1 MKTLM
6 PDTSYPSNDAG
17 ARKGNAEADFAALR
31 ARLHAAIPG
40 GAHTYSRG
48 DDQFPS
54 SAPPVLTRG
63 KGAYVWDTHGT
74 KYLDYGMALRAVT
87 IGYADD
93 RVNAAAIRQIE
104 NGVNLTRATEIELEA
119 AELICDLIPCAEMVK
134 FGKNGSNVTTAA
146 VKIARAYTGRRYVC
160 VPRQHPFFSFDDWF
174 IGVTAIKRGTLADQ
188 AATTL
193 VFDYN
198 DLGSLKALFDQYP
211 GQIAAVMLEPAT
223 HITPCPDCPIQAQ
236 WPKTP
241 CSACP
246 QNQGNFLHQVK
257 ALAHAEGALF
267 ILDEMITGFRWHLKG
282 AQHFFGIEAD
292 LATYGKAMANGFSL
306 AAVVG
311 KREYMQVGSIVEPGM
326 ERTFL
331 LSSTHGAE
339 MPALG
344 AFVEA
349 TRINAAEDVPGHL
362 WGYGARLKSGL
373 AEVATR
379 HGVQDHVFMEGP
391 AVALNYVT
399 RDASGQPSL
408 PMRTL
413 FAQEMLKHG
422 VMMPWLAVSQ
432 AHGQSELDLT
442 LQAFDGALAVYAR
455 ALTDGVEEHLNGAA
469 IKPVFRTHN

>member
-1 MKTLM
+1 MTTDPK
-6 PDTSYPSNDAG
+6 SNT
-17 ARKGNAEADFAALR
+17 EADFAALR
-31 ARLHAAIPG
+31 ARLHKAIPG

-54 SAPPVLTRG
+54 IAPPVLSRG
-63 KGAYVWDTHGT
+63 KGAYVWDTHGNR
-74 KYLDYGMALRAVT
+74 YLDYGMALRAVT
-87 IGYADD
+87 IGYADE

-119 AELICDLIPCAEMVK
+119 AELICDLIPCADMVK
-134 FGKNGSNVTTAA
+134 FAKNGSNVTTAA
-146 VKIARAYTGRRYVC
+146 VKIARAHTGRRYVC

-174 IGVTAIKRGTLADQ
+174 IGVTAIKRGTLDDH

-198 DLGSLKALFDQYP
+198 DIGSLKALFDQYP
-211 GQIAAVMLEPAT
+211 DQIAAVMLEPST
-223 HITPCPDCPIQAQ
+223 HITPCGACPNQAD
-236 WPKTP
+236 WPSTP
-241 CSACP
+241 CRACP
-246 QNQGNFLHQVK
+246 NTTGNFLQQVK
-257 ALAHAEGALF
+257 ALAHAHGALF

-282 AQHFFGIEAD
+282 ASTFFGVEPD

-311 KREYMQVGSIVEPGM
+311 KREFMEVGSIDKPGM

-362 WGYGARLKSGL
+362 WAYGAKLKAGL
-373 AEVATR
+373 AAVAGR
-379 HGVQDHVFMEGP
+379 HGVQDHIFMEGP
-391 AVALNYVT
+391 AIALNYVT
-399 RDASGQPSL
+399 RDATGAPSL

-413 FAQEMLKHG
+413 FAQEMLKRG
-422 VMMPWLAVSQ
+422 VMMPWLAISQ
-432 AHGQSELDLT
+432 AHGETELAMT
-442 LQAFDGALAVYAR
+442 LDAFDGALAVYKQ
-455 ALTDGVEEHLNGAA
+455 ALDAGVETQLNGPA

>member
-1 MKTLM
+1 MSNLYSSSTD
-6 PDTSYPSNDAG
+6 PDDRP
-17 ARKGNAEADFAALR
+17 GNAELDFAELR
-31 ARLHAAIPG
+31 ARLHKAIPG

-54 SAPPVLTRG
+54 IAPPVLSRG
-63 KGAYVWDTHGT
+63 KGAYVWDTHGNR
-74 KYLDYGMALRAVT
+74 YLDYGMALRAVT

-104 NGVNLTRATEIELEA
+104 NGVNLTRASEIELEA
-119 AELICDLIPCAEMVK
+119 AELICNLIPCAEMVK

-146 VKIARAYTGRRYVC
+146 VKIARSYTGRRFVC

-174 IGVTAIKRGTLADQ
+174 IGVTAIKRGVLTDQ
-188 AATTL
+188 SATTL

-198 DLGSLKALFDQYP
+198 DIGSLKALFDQYP
-211 GQIAAVMLEPAT
+211 DQIAAVMLEPAT
-223 HITPCPDCPIQAQ
+223 HITPCG
-236 WPKTP
+236 
-241 CSACP
+241 ACP
-246 QNQGNFLHQVK
+246 GPKDWPANSCATCPNNRGNFLHQVK

-267 ILDEMITGFRWHLKG
+267 ILDEMITGFRWNLRG
-282 AQHFFGIEAD
+282 AQEFFGIEAD

-311 KREYMQVGSIVEPGM
+311 RREFMQVGSIDKPGM

-349 TRINAAEDVPGHL
+349 TRINAEDDVPGHL
-362 WGYGARLKSGL
+362 WAYGARLKAGL
-373 AEVATR
+373 AEVAGR
-379 HGVQDHVFMEGP
+379 HGLQDHVLMEGP
-391 AVALNYVT
+391 AIALNYIT
-399 RDASGQPSL
+399 RDAEGLPSL

-413 FAQEMLKHG
+413 FAQEMLKRG
-422 VMMPWLAVSQ
+422 VMMPWLAISQ
-432 AHGQSELDLT
+432 AHGDKELAMT
-442 LQAFDGALAVYAR
+442 LDAFDGALDVYKQ
-455 ALTDGVEEHLNGAA
+455 ALEAGVDSILKGPA

>member
-1 MKTLM
+1 MSVIPTKTESGTPL
-6 PDTSYPSNDAG
+6 
-17 ARKGNAEADFAALR
+17 GNAEADFAALR
-31 ARLHAAIPG
+31 ERLHRAIPG

-54 SAPPVLTRG
+54 IAPPVLSKG
-63 KGAYVWDTHGT
+63 KGAYVWDTHGNR
-74 KYLDYGMALRAVT
+74 YLDYGMALRAVT
-87 IGYADD
+87 IGYADE

-174 IGVTAIKRGTLADQ
+174 IGVTAIKRGTLEDH

-198 DLGSLKALFDQYP
+198 DMGSLKALFDQYP
-211 GQIAAVMLEPAT
+211 DQIAAVMLEPST
-223 HITPCPDCPIQAQ
+223 HIWPHGADGALGDAPTPDRAAA
-236 WPKTP
+236 
-241 CSACP
+241 SHA
-246 QNQGNFLHQVK
+246 GGFLHQVRD
-257 ALAHAEGALF
+257 LAHANGALF
-267 ILDEMITGFRWHLKG
+267 ILDEMITGFRWNLRG
-282 AQHFFGIEAD
+282 AQEVFGIEAD

-311 KREYMQVGSIVEPGM
+311 KREFMQVGSIDKPGM

-349 TRINAAEDVPGHL
+349 TRINAAEDVPAHL
-362 WGYGARLKSGL
+362 WAYGAKLKAGL
-373 AEVATR
+373 AEVAGR
-379 HGVQDHVFMEGP
+379 HGLQDHVFMEGP
-391 AVALNYVT
+391 AVSLNYVT
-399 RDASGQPSL
+399 RDASGAPSL

-413 FAQEMLKHG
+413 FAQEMLKRG
-422 VMMPWLAVSQ
+422 VMMPWLAISQ
-432 AHGQSELDLT
+432 AHGATELALT
-442 LQAFDGALAVYAR
+442 LEAFDGALGVYKQ
-455 ALTDGVEEHLNGAA
+455 ALDAGVETQLNGPA

>member
-1 MKTLM
+1 MT
-6 PDTSYPSNDAG
+6 TDA
-17 ARKGNAEADFAALR
+17 RPTNEEADFAALR
-31 ARLHAAIPG
+31 ARLHRVIPG

-54 SAPPVLTRG
+54 IAPPVLSRG
-63 KGAYVWDTHGT
+63 KGAWVWDTHGNR
-74 KYLDYGMALRAVT
+74 YLDYGMALRAVT

-119 AELICDLIPCAEMVK
+119 AELICDLIPCADMVK

-146 VKIARAYTGRRYVC
+146 VKIARSYTGRRYVC

-174 IGVTAIKRGTLADQ
+174 IGVTAIKRGTLPDH

-198 DLGSLKALFDQYP
+198 DMASLQALFDQYP
-211 GQIAAVMLEPAT
+211 DQIAAVMLEPAT
-223 HITPCPDCPIQAQ
+223 HIWPHAASGETGSPPEPGQGPDHHA
-236 WPKTP
+236 
-241 CSACP
+241 
-246 QNQGNFLHQVK
+246 GNFLHQVRD
-257 ALAHAEGALF
+257 LAHANGALF
-267 ILDEMITGFRWHLKG
+267 ILDEMITGFRWNLGG
-282 AQHFFGIEAD
+282 AQAVFGIEAD

-311 KREYMQVGSIVEPGM
+311 KREFMEVGSIDKPGM

-349 TRINAAEDVPGHL
+349 TRINAADDVPGHL
-362 WGYGARLKSGL
+362 WAYGARLKAGL
-373 AEVATR
+373 AEVASR
-379 HGVQDHVFMEGP
+379 HGLQDHVFMEGP
-391 AVALNYVT
+391 AVSLNYVT
-399 RDASGQPSL
+399 RDADGTPSL

-413 FAQEMLKHG
+413 FAQEMLKRG
-422 VMMPWLAVSQ
+422 VMMPWLAISQ
-432 AHGQSELDLT
+432 AHGDAELDVT
-442 LQAFDGALAVYAR
+442 LAAFDGALAVYSQ
-455 ALTDGVEEHLNGAA
+455 ALDAGVESRLQGPA

>member
-1 MKTLM
+1 MTTEPM
-6 PDTSYPSNDAG
+6 TPT
-17 ARKGNAEADFAALR
+17 NAEADFAALR
-31 ARLHAAIPG
+31 ARLHKAIPG

-54 SAPPVLTRG
+54 IAPPVLSRG
-63 KGAYVWDTHGT
+63 KGAYVWDTHGNR
-74 KYLDYGMALRAVT
+74 YLDYGMALRAVT
-87 IGYADD
+87 IGYADE

-146 VKIARAYTGRRYVC
+146 VKIARSYTGRRYVC

-174 IGVTAIKRGTLADQ
+174 IGVTAIKRGVLADQ
-188 AATTL
+188 SATTL

-198 DLGSLKALFDQYP
+198 DIGSLKALFDQYP

-223 HITPCPDCPIQAQ
+223 HITPCGTCPTQSD
-236 WPKTP
+236 WPVPP
-241 CSACP
+241 CATCP
-246 QNQGNFLHQVK
+246 NNQGNFLHQVK

-282 AQHFFGIEAD
+282 AQEFFGIEAD

-311 KREYMQVGSIVEPGM
+311 RREFMEVGSIDKPGM

-349 TRINAAEDVPGHL
+349 THINAEDDVPGHL
-362 WGYGARLKSGL
+362 WAYGARLKAGL
-373 AEVATR
+373 AEVAGR
-379 HGVQDHVFMEGP
+379 HGLQDHVLMEGP
-391 AVALNYVT
+391 AIALNYVT
-399 RDASGQPSL
+399 RGADGLPSL

-413 FAQEMLKHG
+413 FAQEMLKRG
-422 VMMPWLAVSQ
+422 VMMPWLAISQ
-432 AHGQSELDLT
+432 AHGDTELSMT
-442 LQAFDGALAVYAR
+442 LDAFDGALGVYR
-455 ALTDGVEEHLNGAA
+455 QALDAGVETRLNGPS
-469 IKPVFRTHN
+469 IKPVFRSHN

>member
-1 MKTLM
+1 MTTEPM
-6 PDTSYPSNDAG
+6 TPT
-17 ARKGNAEADFAALR
+17 NAPLTNVQADFAALR
-31 ARLHAAIPG
+31 ARLHRAIPG

-54 SAPPVLTRG
+54 IAPPVLSRG
-63 KGAYVWDTHGT
+63 KGAYVWDTHGNR
-74 KYLDYGMALRAVT
+74 YLDYGMALRAVT
-87 IGYADD
+87 IGYADP
-93 RVNAAAIRQIE
+93 RVNAAAIRQID

-146 VKIARAYTGRRYVC
+146 VKIARAHTGRRFVC

-174 IGVTAIKRGTLADQ
+174 IGVTAIKRGVLADQ
-188 AATTL
+188 SATTL

-198 DLGSLKALFDQYP
+198 DIGSLKALFDAHP

-223 HITPCPDCPIQAQ
+223 HVWPHEADGSPGLPPEPGRSPD
-236 WPKTP
+236 
-241 CSACP
+241 SYV
-246 QNQGNFLHQVK
+246 GGFLHQVRD
-257 ALAHAEGALF
+257 LAHAHGALF

-282 AQHFFGIEAD
+282 AQQTFGIEAD

-311 KREYMQVGSIVEPGM
+311 KREFMEVGSIDKPGM

-349 TRINAAEDVPGHL
+349 TRINAEDDVPGHL
-362 WGYGARLKSGL
+362 WAYGARLKAGL
-373 AEVATR
+373 AEVAGR
-379 HGVQDHVFMEGP
+379 HGLQDHVVMEGP
-391 AVALNYVT
+391 AIALNYVT
-399 RDASGQPSL
+399 RGADGQPSL

-413 FAQEMLKHG
+413 FAQEMIKRG
-422 VMMPWLAVSQ
+422 VMMPWLAISQ
-432 AHGQSELDLT
+432 AHGDEELEIT
-442 LQAFDGALAVYAR
+442 LDAFDGALGVYKQ
-455 ALTDGVEEHLNGAA
+455 ALDAGVETRLNGPA
-469 IKPVFRTHN
+469 IKPVFRSHN

>member
-1 MKTLM
+1 MTTDPK
-6 PDTSYPSNDAG
+6 SNT
-17 ARKGNAEADFAALR
+17 EADFAALR
-31 ARLHAAIPG
+31 ARLHKAIPG

-54 SAPPVLTRG
+54 IAPPVLSRG
-63 KGAYVWDTHGT
+63 KGAYVWDTHGNR
-74 KYLDYGMALRAVT
+74 YLDYGMALRAVT
-87 IGYADD
+87 IGYADE

-104 NGVNLTRATEIELEA
+104 NGVNLTRATEIELGA

-134 FGKNGSNVTTAA
+134 FAKNGSNVTTAA
-146 VKIARAYTGRRYVC
+146 VKIARAHTGRRYVC

-174 IGVTAIKRGTLADQ
+174 IGVTAIKRGTLDDH

-198 DLGSLKALFDQYP
+198 DIGSLKALFDQYP
-211 GQIAAVMLEPAT
+211 NQIAAVMLEPST
-223 HITPCPDCPIQAQ
+223 HITPCGACPNQAD
-236 WPKTP
+236 WPSTP
-241 CSACP
+241 CRACP
-246 QNQGNFLHQVK
+246 NTTGNFLHQVK
-257 ALAHAEGALF
+257 ALAHANGALF

-282 AQHFFGIEAD
+282 ASAFFGVEPD
-292 LATYGKAMANGFSL
+292 LATFGKAMANGFSL

-311 KREYMQVGSIVEPGM
+311 KREFMEVGSIDKPGM

-362 WGYGARLKSGL
+362 WAYGAKLKAGL
-373 AEVATR
+373 AEVAGR
-379 HGVQDHVFMEGP
+379 HGVQDHIFMEGP
-391 AVALNYVT
+391 AIALNYVT
-399 RDASGQPSL
+399 RDATGAPSL

-413 FAQEMLKHG
+413 FAQEMLKRG
-422 VMMPWLAVSQ
+422 VMMPWLAISQ
-432 AHGQSELDLT
+432 AHGETELAMT
-442 LQAFDGALAVYAR
+442 LDAFDGALAVYKQ
-455 ALTDGVEEHLNGAA
+455 ALDAGVETQLNGPA

>member
-1 MKTLM
+1 MTAPLH
-6 PDTSYPSNDAG
+6 PSDARPSNE
-17 ARKGNAEADFAALR
+17 EADFAALR
-31 ARLHAAIPG
+31 ARLHRAIPG

-54 SAPPVLTRG
+54 IAPPVLSRG
-63 KGAYVWDTHGT
+63 KGAHAWDTHGNR
-74 KYLDYGMALRAVT
+74 YLDYGMALRAVT
-87 IGYADD
+87 IGYADE
-93 RVNAAAIRQIE
+93 RVNAAAIRQID

-119 AELICDLIPCAEMVK
+119 AELICDLLPCAEMVK

-174 IGVTAIKRGTLADQ
+174 IGVTAIKRGTLPDH

-198 DLGSLKALFDQYP
+198 DIGSLKALFEQYP
-211 GQIAAVMLEPAT
+211 DQIAAVMLEPAT
-223 HITPCPDCPIQAQ
+223 HVWPHRADGTPGLPPEYGANPGDFA
-236 WPKTP
+236 
-241 CSACP
+241 
-246 QNQGNFLHQVK
+246 GGFLHQVRD
-257 ALAHAEGALF
+257 LAHANGALF
-267 ILDEMITGFRWHLKG
+267 ILDEMITGFRWDLRG
-282 AQHFFGIEAD
+282 AQATFGIEAD

-311 KREYMQVGSIVEPGM
+311 KREFMQVGSIDTPGM

-349 TRINAAEDVPGHL
+349 TRINAYDDVPGHL
-362 WGYGARLKSGL
+362 WAYGARLKAGL
-373 AEVATR
+373 AEVAGR
-379 HGVQDHVFMEGP
+379 HGLQDHVFMEGP
-391 AVALNYVT
+391 AIALNYVT
-399 RDASGQPSL
+399 RDADGQPSL

-413 FAQEMLKHG
+413 FSQELLKRG
-422 VMMPWLAVSQ
+422 VMMPWVAISQ
-432 AHGQSELDLT
+432 AHGDAELAHTID
-442 LQAFDGALAVYAR
+442 AFDGALGVYSQ
-455 ALTDGVEEHLNGAA
+455 ALEAGIDTRLNGPA

>member
-1 MKTLM
+1 MTT
-6 PDTSYPSNDAG
+6 DARPSNE
-17 ARKGNAEADFAALR
+17 EADFAALR
-31 ARLHAAIPG
+31 ARLHRVIPG

-54 SAPPVLTRG
+54 IAPPVLSRG
-63 KGAYVWDTHGT
+63 KGAWVWDTHGNR
-74 KYLDYGMALRAVT
+74 YLDYGMALRAVT
-87 IGYADD
+87 IGYADE
-93 RVNAAAIRQIE
+93 RVNSAAIRQIE

-146 VKIARAYTGRRYVC
+146 VKIARSYTGRRYVC

-174 IGVTAIKRGTLADQ
+174 IGVTAIKRGTLPDH

-198 DLGSLKALFDQYP
+198 DMASLRVLFDQYP
-211 GQIAAVMLEPAT
+211 DQIAAVMLEPAN
-223 HITPCPDCPIQAQ
+223 HV
-236 WPKTP
+236 WPHAAGGDP
-241 CSACP
+241 GSPPEPGSVPEHHA
-246 QNQGNFLHQVK
+246 GNFLHQVRD
-257 ALAHAEGALF
+257 LTHANGALF
-267 ILDEMITGFRWHLKG
+267 ILDEMITGFRWNLRG
-282 AQHFFGIEAD
+282 AQATFGIEAD

-311 KREYMQVGSIVEPGM
+311 KREFMEVGSIDKPGM

-349 TRINAAEDVPGHL
+349 TRINAADDVPGHL
-362 WGYGARLKSGL
+362 WAYGARLKAGL
-373 AEVATR
+373 AEVAVR
-379 HGVQDHVFMEGP
+379 HGLQNHVFMEGP
-391 AVALNYVT
+391 AVSLNYVT
-399 RDASGQPSL
+399 RDADGAPSL
-408 PMRTL
+408 SMRTL
-413 FAQEMLKHG
+413 FAQEMLKRG
-422 VMMPWLAVSQ
+422 VMMPWLAISQ
-432 AHGQSELDLT
+432 AHGDSELDVT
-442 LQAFDGALAVYAR
+442 LAAFDGALAVYSQ
-455 ALTDGVEEHLNGAA
+455 ALDAGVETRLKGPA

>member
-1 MKTLM
+1 MTTDPK
-6 PDTSYPSNDAG
+6 SNTQ
-17 ARKGNAEADFAALR
+17 ADFAALR
-31 ARLHAAIPG
+31 ARLHKAIPG

-54 SAPPVLTRG
+54 IAPPVLSRG
-63 KGAYVWDTHGT
+63 KGAHVWDTHGNR
-74 KYLDYGMALRAVT
+74 YLDYGMALRAVT

-174 IGVTAIKRGTLADQ
+174 IGVTAIKRGTLDDH

-198 DLGSLKALFDQYP
+198 DMGSLKALFDQYP
-211 GQIAAVMLEPAT
+211 DQIAAVMLEPST
-223 HITPCPDCPIQAQ
+223 HIWPHLANGDPGLPPEPNSGPDHHA
-236 WPKTP
+236 
-241 CSACP
+241 
-246 QNQGNFLHQVK
+246 GGFLHQVRD
-257 ALAHAEGALF
+257 LAHANGALF

-282 AQHFFGIEAD
+282 AQEVFGIEAD

-311 KREYMQVGSIVEPGM
+311 KREFMEVGSIDKPGM

-349 TRINAAEDVPGHL
+349 TRINADDDVPGHI
-362 WGYGARLKSGL
+362 WAYGAKLKAGL
-373 AEVATR
+373 AEVAGR
-379 HGVQDHVFMEGP
+379 HGLQDHVFMEGP

-399 RDASGQPSL
+399 RDASGAPSL

-413 FAQEMLKHG
+413 FSQEMLKRG
-422 VMMPWLAVSQ
+422 VMMPWLAISQ
-432 AHGQSELDLT
+432 AHGDAELATT
-442 LQAFDGALAVYAR
+442 LDAFDGALGVYKQ
-455 ALTDGVEEHLNGAA
+455 ALDAGVETQLNGPA

>member
-1 MKTLM
+1 MTTEPM
-6 PDTSYPSNDAG
+6 TPT
-17 ARKGNAEADFAALR
+17 NAPLTNVQADFAALR
-31 ARLHAAIPG
+31 ARLHRAIPG

-54 SAPPVLTRG
+54 IAPPVLSRG
-63 KGAYVWDTHGT
+63 KGAYVWDTHGNR
-74 KYLDYGMALRAVT
+74 YLDYGMALRAVT
-87 IGYADD
+87 IGYADP
-93 RVNAAAIRQIE
+93 RVNAAAIRQID

-146 VKIARAYTGRRYVC
+146 VKIARAHTGRRFVC

-174 IGVTAIKRGTLADQ
+174 IGVTAIKRGVLADQ
-188 AATTL
+188 SATTL

-198 DLGSLKALFDQYP
+198 DIGSLKALFDAHP

-223 HITPCPDCPIQAQ
+223 HVWPHEADGSPGLPPEPGRSPDSYA
-236 WPKTP
+236 
-241 CSACP
+241 
-246 QNQGNFLHQVK
+246 GGFLHQVRD
-257 ALAHAEGALF
+257 LAHAHGALF

-282 AQHFFGIEAD
+282 AQQTFGIEAD

-311 KREYMQVGSIVEPGM
+311 KREFMEVGSIDKPGM

-349 TRINAAEDVPGHL
+349 TRINAEDDVPGHL
-362 WGYGARLKSGL
+362 WAYGARLKAGL
-373 AEVATR
+373 AEVAGR
-379 HGVQDHVFMEGP
+379 HGLQDHVVMEGP
-391 AVALNYVT
+391 AIALNYVT
-399 RDASGQPSL
+399 RGADGQPSL

-413 FAQEMLKHG
+413 FAQEMIKRG
-422 VMMPWLAVSQ
+422 VMMPWLAISQ
-432 AHGQSELDLT
+432 AHGDEELEIT
-442 LQAFDGALAVYAR
+442 LDAFDGALGVYKQ
-455 ALTDGVEEHLNGAA
+455 ALDAGVETRLNGPA
-469 IKPVFRTHN
+469 IKPVFRSHN

>member
-1 MKTLM
+1 MTTE
-6 PDTSYPSNDAG
+6 PA
-17 ARKGNAEADFAALR
+17 NAPPTNVEADFAALR
-31 ARLHAAIPG
+31 ARLHKAIPG

-48 DDQFPS
+48 DDQFPA

-63 KGAYVWDTHGT
+63 QGAYVWDTHGNR
-74 KYLDYGMALRAVT
+74 YLDYGMALRAVT
-87 IGYADD
+87 IGYADP
-93 RVNAAAIRQIE
+93 RVNAAAIRQID

-188 AATTL
+188 SATTL

-211 GQIAAVMLEPAT
+211 DQIAAVMLEPST
-223 HITPCPDCPIQAQ
+223 HI
-236 WPKTP
+236 WPHDANGEPGLPSDPTRP
-241 CSACP
+241 PESYA
-246 QNQGNFLHQVK
+246 GGFLHQVRD
-257 ALAHAEGALF
+257 LAHSNGALF

-282 AQHFFGIEAD
+282 AQQTFGIEAD

-311 KREYMQVGSIVEPGM
+311 KREFMQVGSIDKPGM

-349 TRINAAEDVPGHL
+349 TRINAGDDVPGHL
-362 WGYGARLKSGL
+362 WTYGARLRAGL
-373 AEVATR
+373 AEVAGR
-379 HGVQDHVFMEGP
+379 HGLQDHVIMEGP
-391 AVALNYVT
+391 AIALNYVT
-399 RDASGQPSL
+399 RGADGQPSL

-413 FAQEMLKHG
+413 FAQEMLKRG

-432 AHGQSELDLT
+432 AHGDDELAMT
-442 LQAFDGALAVYAR
+442 MNAFDGALGVYR
-455 ALTDGVEEHLNGAA
+455 QALEAGVETQLNGPA
-469 IKPVFRTHN
+469 IKPVFRSHN

>member
-1 MKTLM
+1 MTTEPITPM
-6 PDTSYPSNDAG
+6 TPT
-17 ARKGNAEADFAALR
+17 NAEADFAALR
-31 ARLHAAIPG
+31 ARLHRAIPG

-54 SAPPVLTRG
+54 IAPPVLSRG
-63 KGAYVWDTHGT
+63 KGAYVWDTHGNR
-74 KYLDYGMALRAVT
+74 YLDYGMALRAVT
-87 IGYADD
+87 IGYADE

-146 VKIARAYTGRRYVC
+146 VKIARSYTGRRFVC

-174 IGVTAIKRGTLADQ
+174 IGVTAIKRGVLTDQ
-188 AATTL
+188 SATTL

-198 DLGSLKALFDQYP
+198 DIGSLQALFDQHP
-211 GQIAAVMLEPAT
+211 DQIAAVMLEPAT
-223 HITPCPDCPIQAQ
+223 HITPCGGCPNVGN
-236 WPKTP
+236 WPQTP
-241 CSACP
+241 CRACP
-246 QNQGNFLHQVK
+246 NNGGNFLHQVK
-257 ALAHAEGALF
+257 ALAHAQGALF

-282 AQHFFGIEAD
+282 AQEFFGIEAD
-292 LATYGKAMANGFSL
+292 LATFGKAMANGFSL

-311 KREYMQVGSIVEPGM
+311 RREFMEVGSIDKPGM

-349 TRINAAEDVPGHL
+349 TRINEADDVPGHL
-362 WGYGARLKSGL
+362 WAYGRRLKDGL

-379 HGVQDHVFMEGP
+379 HGLQDHVFMEGP
-391 AVALNYVT
+391 AIALNYIT
-399 RDASGQPSL
+399 RDAAGQPSL

-413 FAQEMLKHG
+413 FSQEMLKRG
-422 VMMPWLAVSQ
+422 VMMPWLAISQ
-432 AHGQSELDLT
+432 AHGDTELT
-442 LQAFDGALAVYAR
+442 LTMEAFDGALGVYKQ
-455 ALTDGVEEHLNGAA
+455 ALEGGVDSRLDGPA